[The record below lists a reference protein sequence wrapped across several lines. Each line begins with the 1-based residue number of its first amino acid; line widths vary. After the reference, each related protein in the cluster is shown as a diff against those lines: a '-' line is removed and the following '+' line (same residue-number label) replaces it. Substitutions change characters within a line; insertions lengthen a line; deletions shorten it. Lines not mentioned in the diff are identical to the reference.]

1 MKKTIAIIGLIITF
15 FIIYF
20 LQANLFTWF
29 TIGGVRPNLFIIL
42 LLFIGLFVGKK
53 IGFILG
59 ILFGIYIDFLT
70 GMSVGS
76 TAILLGII
84 GLVAEYLDKSF
95 SKDSRITIIMM
106 VSVATIIYEFVY
118 YIFKVFRW
126 GIRFEIVSF
135 LKILLLEVLFNII
148 LTIILYPIIQK
159 VGNKLEDIFKNKKVL
174 MRFY

>member
-1 MKKTIAIIGLIITF
+1 MKKTLAIIGLIITF

-29 TIGGVRPNLFIIL
+29 TIAGVRPNLFIIL

-53 IGFILG
+53 VGFILG
-59 ILFGIYIDFLT
+59 ILFGLYIDFLT
-70 GMSVGS
+70 GMSVGT
-76 TAILLGII
+76 TAFLLGII

-95 SKDSRITIIMM
+95 SKDSRITIIIM
-106 VSVATIIYEFVY
+106 VSVATIIYEIVY

-126 GIRFEIVSF
+126 GIRFEIISF
-135 LKILLLEVLFNII
+135 IKILLLEILFNII
-148 LTIILYPIIQK
+148 LTIILYPIIQI